1 MEESYQNENIINNN
15 DEIYLNDC
23 NGRKKN
29 GRRVWNS
36 TKFANRRKKLENFEK
51 ISIFKEKNANMI
63 VEMHYVG
70 HFIV

>member
-1 MEESYQNENIINNN
+1 
-15 DEIYLNDC
+15 LNDC

>member
-29 GRRVWNS
+29 GRRV
-36 TKFANRRKKLENFEK
+36 
-51 ISIFKEKNANMI
+51 
-63 VEMHYVG
+63 
-70 HFIV
+70 